1 MSRLSLRWRWCKLTA
16 WTLIPDIL
24 QDFQCIFKGDVDTSS
39 DAVLGGVVIMGMM
52 SSGSRDAKSSRY
64 VYLYSSF
71 QGNANFWS
79 MHRQEQEL

>member
-39 DAVLGGVVIMGMM
+39 DALFGGVVIMEMM
-52 SSGSRDAKSSRY
+52 STGSIAEMQTAADMADICVCALLS
-64 VYLYSSF
+64 
-71 QGNANFWS
+71 
-79 MHRQEQEL
+79 